1 MIRKLWWMIHKDLVS
16 ESRARRVWP
25 AMLLLG
31 IVVALLFSFQMDLP
45 PGEKGRIAGSLLWLS
60 IFFAGMLA
68 IESSVAAEREEGC
81 WEGLLLYP
89 VTPAPVYLAKL
100 LANVVALGALEG
112 ILIPL
117 FAVLADVPL
126 AAHPWAMLLVAVLG
140 NVGLAAVGTLLSVLA
155 GGMRQ
160 KGSLLVILVLPLVVP
175 VLLAAAEATRL
186 AGEDALGAEWW
197 RWVQLLFAF
206 DVVFVAAG
214 TMLMDFAV
222 ED

>member
-45 PGEKGRIAGSLLWLS
+45 PGEKRRIAGSLLWLA

-68 IESSVAAEREEGC
+68 IERSVAAEREEGC

-89 VTPAPVYLAKL
+89 VTPALVYLAKL

-175 VLLAAAEATRL
+175 ALLAAAEATRL
-186 AGEDALGAEWW
+186 AGEDALGAEWS

-206 DVVFVAAG
+206 NVVFVAAG
-214 TMLMDFAV
+214 TMLMDSAV